1 MVLDAGASVARLKE
15 AIAFNLEQESP
26 LEYRFLGCDS
36 GRLRLTIGTGDALVV
51 PNLRQTLTEQQRRQG
66 VQVTVARDGVQDDV
80 NDASDPRIAEVY
92 RILSLARAAHN
103 PEQSAAC
110 TSEGAEIM
118 LLLRGL
124 LDGAQVTTRGTS
136 DHQQA
141 FLDDFVRDVGEN
153 AERLSLPDLLQYL
166 QDEYG

>member
-1 MVLDAGASVARLKE
+1 
-15 AIAFNLEQESP
+15 
-26 LEYRFLGCDS
+26 
-36 GRLRLTIGTGDALVV
+36 
-51 PNLRQTLTEQQRRQG
+51 
-66 VQVTVARDGVQDDV
+66 
-80 NDASDPRIAEVY
+80 
-92 RILSLARAAHN
+92 
-103 PEQSAAC
+103 
-110 TSEGAEIM
+110 M